1 MKNLLLRTIS
11 GIVLILVVLGSILI
25 SWYTTLLI
33 IILIYSLGLHEFRI
47 MFGLKSNRTFYF
59 FLVTGWLALTGVQ
72 LLLTGIITKEILV
85 IMLAGILTF
94 ITLSYLLAGTSSTIE
109 KGRYLLASVWIAGS
123 LIFFMALG
131 WVNNTGSYDPI
142 YMLILIS
149 MIWIYDIGAFIFGS
163 LLGRTPLAPSLSP
176 GKSVEGFI
184 FGTIVSAFAGMAAFR
199 ITGDFTLLQ
208 WILISIVISA
218 GATAGDLFESKL
230 KREAGVKDS
239 GKIIP
244 GHGGVL
250 DRFDSLLFSA
260 PLFVVVIHILNLL

>member
-1 MKNLLLRTIS
+1 MKNLLLRTLS
-11 GIVLILVVLGSILI
+11 GIVLILVVLGFILI

-33 IILIYSLGLHEFRI
+33 LILIYSLGLHEFRT

-59 FLVTGWLALTGVQ
+59 FLATGWLALTGVQ
-72 LLLTGIITKEILV
+72 LLLSGIITAEILA
-85 IMLAGILTF
+85 IILGGILTS
-94 ITLSYLLAGTSSTIE
+94 ITLSYLVTGTSSATE
-109 KGRYLLASVWIAGS
+109 KGRYLLAYCWIAGS
-123 LIFFMALG
+123 LMFFMALG
-131 WVNNTGSYDPI
+131 WVNDTGSYDPV

-149 MIWIYDIGAFIFGS
+149 MIWIYDIGAFVFGS
-163 LLGRTPLAPSLSP
+163 LLGRTPLAPSFSP
-176 GKSVEGFI
+176 GKSVEGFF
-184 FGTIVSAFAGMAAFR
+184 FGTIVCGFAGIAAFR

-239 GKIIP
+239 GKMIP

-250 DRFDSLLFSA
+250 DRFDSLFFSA
-260 PLFVVVIHILNLL
+260 PLFVIVIYILKLV